1 MSNSHVLSLLSNKQ
15 TNQQHRY
22 FNKFKYGNF
31 KAELFDP
38 VLVPYSFH
46 EKDLYRSVVKN
57 GQVWIGVRIAFISMD
72 ERLLAF
78 KSERYGVAQPSYRYV
93 YLPQEKFIP
102 VEKFKVGVSPF
113 AKLTLCRFLLSDK
126 PFSEGQ
132 KSEHYPFFPKDH
144 PKRCYTNLELI
155 YCDTQ
160 ERYHKGRM
168 YGLDVIRDNFKTY
181 IDQINKR

>member
-1 MSNSHVLSLLSNKQ
+1 MFNFNLNVKE
-15 TNQQHRY
+15 TVQQHRY
-22 FNKFKYGNF
+22 FNKFKYGNY

-38 VLVPYSFH
+38 ILVPYSSFD
-46 EKDLYRSVVKN
+46 KDLYRSVEKN

-72 ERLLAF
+72 DRPLAF
-78 KSERYGVAQPSYRYV
+78 KSERYAVAQPSYRYV

-102 VEKFKVGVSPF
+102 VDKLRVGVSPF

-132 KSEHYPFFPKDH
+132 KPERHPFFAKD
-144 PKRCYTNLELI
+144 KNVQCYTNLELI
-155 YCDTQ
+155 YCETQ
-160 ERYHKGRM
+160 ERYQKGRM

-181 IDQINKR
+181 IDQNTKR